1 MKKDNNIDI
10 QNQIIQRQKKM
21 IADLEEKLE
30 SVKTNIELDEY
41 FSEPAYATVEEL
53 ITDLEQKKLIF
64 DDAIT
69 RAKEAESKYK
79 ELIKEVQP
87 LVSEYKKNLKKM
99 NTTLERFVL
108 RK

>member
-41 FSEPAYATVEEL
+41 F
-53 ITDLEQKKLIF
+53 
-64 DDAIT
+64 
-69 RAKEAESKYK
+69 
-79 ELIKEVQP
+79 
-87 LVSEYKKNLKKM
+87 
-99 NTTLERFVL
+99 
-108 RK
+108 